1 MSTNQPLKSFTLS
14 NHHGVSIKIINLGGI
29 ITSIKTPDRNGKFLD
44 IVLGFDRLK
53 QYTSEHPYFGAI
65 VGRYANR
72 INRGKFNLDGIE
84 YSLDKNN
91 DSNHIHGGARGFDK
105 VIWAVKPIEDENAL
119 QLTHVSKDGE
129 ENYPGNLSVK
139 VTYKLTDENILK
151 IRYEANTDETTVL
164 NLSQHSYFN
173 LSGNFSKNILDHEL
187 QINADE
193 FLPINHN
200 LIPTGILQS
209 VNETPFDF
217 RVAKKIGQNIKQ
229 QHKQLNR
236 TRGYDHCWVVNKGK
250 KSFSKIASVYH
261 SKSRRQLDVFTD
273 QPGLQFYS
281 GNMLDNVLP
290 SKTGGT
296 YGPQSGFCLETQH
309 FPNSPNEPIF
319 PSTILNPGDTFTSE
333 TWFKFSVK

>member
-29 ITSIKTPDRNGKFLD
+29 ITSIKTPDRNGEFLD
-44 IVLGFDRLK
+44 VVLGFDRLK
-53 QYTSEHPYFGAI
+53 QYTLEHPYFGAI

-72 INRGKFNLDGIE
+72 INQGKFNLDGIE
-84 YSLDKNN
+84 YKLDKNN
-91 DSNHIHGGARGFDK
+91 DSNHLHGGARGFDK
-105 VIWAVKPIEDENAL
+105 VIWTVKPIEDENAL
-119 QLTHVSKDGE
+119 QLTHLSINGE

-151 IRYEANTDETTVL
+151 IRYEANTDKTTVL

-187 QINADE
+187 QLNADE

-200 LIPTGILQS
+200 LIPTGTLQS
-209 VNETPFDF
+209 VNKTPFDF
-217 RVAKKIGQNIKQ
+217 RVAKKIGQDINQ
-229 QHKQLNR
+229 QHKQLNI

-261 SKSRRQLDVFTD
+261 SKSRRQLDVFSD
-273 QPGLQFYS
+273 QPGVQFYS